1 MIKRILL
8 VSMAVTA
15 CAFAQ
20 SDFAVVVEKSNPASH
35 VTKAQL
41 RRMIM
46 GEVTVWPAGG
56 KILVVL
62 AASGDPAR
70 AAMLKQ
76 ICGMSESDFVKY
88 LAQKAFGGG
97 DSAAPKTLPSTAV
110 VRQVVQLTPK
120 SLGIIGTG
128 DVNDT
133 VKVLAVD

>member
-1 MIKRILL
+1 MIKRILMI
-8 VSMAVTA
+8 SMALAA
-15 CAFAQ
+15 CVFAQ
-20 SDFAVVVEKSNPASH
+20 SDFAVVVEKSNPTTH
-35 VTKAQL
+35 VSKAQL

-46 GEVTVWPAGG
+46 GEVATWPTGG
-56 KILVVL
+56 KILVVM

-120 SLGIIGTG
+120 SLGIVGTA

-133 VKVLAVD
+133 VKLLVVD